1 MASKKTDRLNKRIL
15 SVLGVLV
22 LAVGGG
28 YVGSTLT
35 GGGGQSAAAATSDYS
50 SATFLD
56 GIKERG
62 ELRVGVAENPP
73 MSGTQADG
81 TLGGPNV
88 VPLRELAEALGVDF
102 TPVAADWSNI
112 VAGLQ
117 AGRYDFAAD
126 LSPTTER
133 SLAVQF
139 TTNIYTYEQ
148 VFVVKADSPYLT
160 AEDVIAGGPISSVTG
175 VAASDALV
183 ATGADVLAVDSHAN
197 QISALESGRAIATYL
212 DMASAVNTAQ
222 ANPNYKIIVPE
233 TVIYRAG
240 AGYGV
245 AADADPR
252 SMQTINFAI
261 QNALDSGE
269 FDRALIAAGIQTDD
283 LTGLVKQ

>member
-1 MASKKTDRLNKRIL
+1 MATKKTDRLNKRIL

-28 YVGSTLT
+28 YAGSTLA
-35 GGGGQSAAAATSDYS
+35 GGGEQAAAAATNYS
-50 SATFLD
+50 ASPFLD
-56 GIKERG
+56 GIKARG
-62 ELRVGVAENPP
+62 ELRVGIAENPP

-88 VPLRELAEALGVDF
+88 VPLRELAKALGVDF

-139 TTNIYTYEQ
+139 TQNIYTYEQ
-148 VFVVKADSPYLT
+148 VFVVKADSPYRT
-160 AEDVIAGGPISSVTG
+160 ADDVIAGGPIASVTG

-183 ATGADVLAVDSHAN
+183 ATGADVLAVDTHAN
-197 QISALESGRAIATYL
+197 QISALESGRAIAAYL
-212 DMASAVNTAQ
+212 DMASAVNTAKE
-222 ANPNYKIIVPE
+222 NSNYKIIVPE
-233 TVIYRAG
+233 TVIYKAG

-261 QNALDSGE
+261 QNALDSGD
-269 FDRALIAAGIQTDD
+269 FDRALADAGIQTDD
-283 LTGLVKQ
+283 LTGLEKQ